1 MRSGGVQGAGQ
12 PGQGGS
18 SQCPAGGAGR
28 LRCMSAPVTPAQPS
42 PTKHEDRFAYKF
54 GQEGITFDDVLLL
67 PRHSG
72 VLPHEVSVETQL
84 TRRVRLNIPFVSA
97 AMDTVTETGMAVAM
111 AREGGIGVIH
121 KNMSVDAQA
130 EMVRKV
136 KRSESGMIVDPITLP
151 PTATVGEADRL
162 MAEYRISGVP
172 ITDPSG
178 RLLGI
183 ITNRD
188 MRFIEDLATPIQD
201 VMTRED
207 LVTVPV
213 GTTLEEAQAIFKRTR
228 IEKLLVT
235 DEAGFL
241 KGLITIK
248 DLAKRVKYPRAAK
261 DDLGRLRVAA
271 AIGVGADLM
280 DRAGALVAAGADV
293 LVLDSAHGHSQGIL
307 NALTRVKENF
317 DVDVIAG
324 NIATRAGARDL
335 IAAGADAVKVGIG
348 PGCFAAGTRVLMA
361 GGYYKNIEDVQIGDR
376 VLNMHGQPV
385 TVVKSWCTG
394 IREVMA
400 VRHVHSPRETLVT
413 PDHRYWV
420 GDLSTVS
427 AETVA
432 SSGYARSLAQ
442 PTRFGESK
450 LRWKAVGE
458 AGGDVFLM
466 PRELHFELP
475 GTLEIDL
482 SVFAVRQG
490 QLARRYQ
497 TRVRESYELGYLF
510 GAFLGDGHAFINH
523 NGSVERKGSEIG
535 RVSWYFSHEEGEI
548 ADKMVGCV
556 ERVTGIRPTARAE
569 GNIIYVHL
577 YSLPWARLLAQFG
590 KRQHKSL
597 PQAYLAKD
605 EEYLRGLKD
614 GLIDSDGYI
623 AADGRH
629 CFVNT
634 SPELLELFGLL
645 CHLTEGSLP
654 NMQVEPGNIGGLQG
668 VKGELL
674 DSYRARLNVSHA
686 VRQLP
691 SYSVVKPLSRR
702 ELNLSLPVYDIEVDC
717 PTHSFI
723 ADNAVVHNSICTT
736 RVVTGVGVPQITA
749 IFDASAVALEAG
761 IPVIADGGIK
771 QTGDVP
777 KAIAAGASAVMMGSM
792 LAGTDEAPGEVV
804 LRDGRRYKSYRGM
817 GSLGAM
823 DQGSSDRY
831 FQTGSRKFVP
841 EGIEGIIAYRG
852 TAGEVLYQFV
862 GGLRSSMGYCGAPDL
877 PTLRD
882 TAQFVRITGASLIE
896 SHPHGVTITR
906 EAPNYGGK

>member
-1 MRSGGVQGAGQ
+1 
-12 PGQGGS
+12 
-18 SQCPAGGAGR
+18 
-28 LRCMSAPVTPAQPS
+28 MSAPATPAAA
-42 PTKHEDRFAYKF
+42 PTAHEDRFAYKF

-67 PRHSG
+67 PRHST
-72 VLPHEVSVETQL
+72 VLPHEVEVGTQL

-97 AMDTVTETGMAVAM
+97 AMDTVTETNMAVAM
-111 AREGGIGVIH
+111 AREGGIGVLH
-121 KNMSVDAQA
+121 KNMPIDAQA

-151 PTATVGEADRL
+151 PTATVQDADRL

-172 ITDPSG
+172 VTDPAG
-178 RLLGI
+178 KLLGI

-188 MRFIEDLATPIQD
+188 MRFVEDLATPVSE
-201 VMTRED
+201 VMTREN

-213 GTTLEEAQAIFKRTR
+213 GTTLETAQAIFKRHR

-248 DLAKRVKYPRAAK
+248 DLTKRVKYPRAAK

-271 AIGVGADLM
+271 AIGVSADLM

-307 NALTRVKENF
+307 NALARVKEHF

-361 GGYYKNIEDVQIGDR
+361 GGYYKNIEDVKVGDR
-376 VLNMHGQPV
+376 VLNMHGRPV
-385 TVVKSWCTG
+385 TVVNSWCTG
-394 IREVMA
+394 VREVMA
-400 VRHVHSPRETLVT
+400 VRHVHSPRETVVT
-413 PDHRYWV
+413 PDHRFWV
-420 GDLSTVS
+420 GALSTVS

-432 SSGYARSLAQ
+432 SKGYAATLAR
-442 PTRFGESK
+442 PTRLGESK
-450 LRWKAVGE
+450 LRWKQVGE
-458 AGGDVFLM
+458 ADGDVFLM
-466 PRELHFELP
+466 PRQLHFELP
-475 GTLEIDL
+475 DVLEINLGD
-482 SVFAVRQG
+482 FAVRQE
-490 QLARRYQ
+490 LLERRAN
-497 TRVRESYELGYLF
+497 TCIRESYDLGYLF
-510 GAFLGDGHAFINH
+510 GTFLGDGHAFLNH
-523 NGSVERKGSEIG
+523 NGSETRTGSEVG
-535 RVSWYFSHEEGEI
+535 RVDWYFSHEETDI
-548 ADKMVGCV
+548 ADKLSGAV
-556 ERVTGIRPTARAE
+556 ERVTGLALKRERV
-569 GNIIYVHL
+569 GNVIHLHL

-590 KRQHKSL
+590 KRQHKHL
-597 PQAYLAKD
+597 PHAYLVKNPD
-605 EEYLRGLKD
+605 YLRGLKD
-614 GLIDSDGYI
+614 GLLDSDGYL
-623 AADGRH
+623 AADGRQ

-634 SPELLELFGLL
+634 SRELLELFGLL

-654 NMQVEPGNIGGLQG
+654 NMSVEPGNVGGLQG

-674 DSYRARLNVSHA
+674 DSYRARLSVSHA
-686 VRQLP
+686 ARQLP
-691 SYSVVKPLSRR
+691 DYGVVKPLSRR

-749 IFDASAVALEAG
+749 IFEASAAALEAG

-841 EGIEGIIAYRG
+841 EGIEGIVAYKG
-852 TAGEVLYQFV
+852 TAGEVIYQFV

-877 PTLRD
+877 QTLRD

-896 SHPHGVTITR
+896 SHPHGVTITK
-906 EAPNYGGK
+906 EAPNYGGR